1 MSDFWAVFHWCP
13 LCSYLIGFIQ
23 AFTLAPT
30 HIPKRQTPALVCFQ
44 LWSPNDTRA
53 TWSGVTS
60 RTLSFLPLSYSI
72 FFKSVCRKT
81 FVHRH
86 RTFSNELVSWHPW
99 TRVERGLNALIKK
112 GMMAKFMFLR
122 THALFYGEE
131 LHCCD
136 IGMTWH
142 SMVIFHFQF
151 ELLFLTWPMPRFY

>member
-1 MSDFWAVFHWCP
+1 MSCFPLMSSLQLFDRLYPGFH
-13 LCSYLIGFIQ
+13 
-23 AFTLAPT
+23 
-30 HIPKRQTPALVCFQ
+30 
-44 LWSPNDTRA
+44 TRA
-53 TWSGVTS
+53 HPHTKKANSSPVLFS
-60 RTLSFLPLSYSI
+60 TLITEWHQGDLKWCDLSNSFFLITLFNSYSI
-72 FFKSVCRKT
+72 FFKSVCRKI